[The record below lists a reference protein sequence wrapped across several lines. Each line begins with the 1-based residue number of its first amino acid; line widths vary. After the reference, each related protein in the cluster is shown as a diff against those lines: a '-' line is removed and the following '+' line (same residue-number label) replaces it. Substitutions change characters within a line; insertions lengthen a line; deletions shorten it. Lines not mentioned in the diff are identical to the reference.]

1 MAEIQPDPRFP
12 WIIDPMGSKIHFQ
25 KLPRSNGIQELLAS
39 FTIGSEWTIDS
50 TLHLVERS
58 SGIIDRVYG
67 IDVHIWSRFRISL
80 PGLVFPVPSPLPGLL
95 CPGPSVPPASFPP
108 RSYLPV
114 PPRHRLF
121 RPLCADPSI
130 RSSLSRSHSLVL
142 SVLVAPSV
150 LSVPVPPRSSVPVPF
165 PGPYVPSASVPF
177 PGLLCPGPVS
187 SLFRFYPGPL
197 CPGSI
202 TVLSV
207 PVPYRF
213 HLFRS
218 HTGSLCSGPS
228 VPPASVPPQVLFV
241 PAPPPVQTV
250 CSGPDSRRSLS
261 RSLFLVHF
269 IPIPHAVS
277 VPSPVLSVPFPPPV
291 LSAPVPLS
299 KSLCPPSRYPVFSVR
314 ILLPGPLYPTP
325 ILSVLVPFTGP
336 ICPSPTPTMLS
347 FPQWSEKYWSCQV
360 VSNKP
365 LPDDTRAR
373 SWVESGRCSLPVLRH
388 AELVQTTAGMVRI
401 CLSVHSFQC

>member
-12 WIIDPMGSKIHFQ
+12 WIIDPMESKIHFQ

-50 TLHLVERS
+50 TLYLVERS
-58 SGIIDRVYG
+58 SVIIDRVYG

-80 PGLVFPVPSPLPGLL
+80 PGLAFPVPSPLPGLL

-121 RPLCADPSI
+121 RPLCPDPSI

-142 SVLVAPSV
+142 SVLAAPSV
-150 LSVPVPPRSSVPVPF
+150 LSVHVPPRSSVPVPF

-218 HTGSLCSGPS
+218 HTGFICSGPTPVLS
-228 VPPASVPPQVLFV
+228 VLVLPFPLLRSHPRSCLFRPHPRSKLSV
-241 PAPPPVQTV
+241 PAPIPGALCP
-250 CSGPDSRRSLS
+250 GPFSWSILS
-261 RSLFLVHF
+261 RSRMLFRSHHRSSRSRSHPQSFLLQSHYLSLSVLHPATRSSLYGSYSLVLS
-269 IPIPHAVS
+269 IPSRSCLFWSH
-277 VPSPVLSVPFPPPV
+277 SPVLSVP
-291 LSAPVPLS
+291 VPLPLCYPFLNEV
-299 KSLCPPSRYPVFSVR
+299 KNTDHVKLCP
-314 ILLPGPLYPTP
+314 T
-325 ILSVLVPFTGP
+325 
-336 ICPSPTPTMLS
+336 SPCLTTHGL
-347 FPQWSEKYWSCQV
+347 
-360 VSNKP
+360 
-365 LPDDTRAR
+365 
-373 SWVESGRCSLPVLRH
+373 G
-388 AELVQTTAGMVRI
+388 AE
-401 CLSVHSFQC
+401 

>member
-1 MAEIQPDPRFP
+1 
-12 WIIDPMGSKIHFQ
+12 MGSKIHFQ

-80 PGLVFPVPSPLPGLL
+80 PGLLFPVPSPLPGLL
-95 CPGPSVPPASFPP
+95 CLGPSVPPASFPP
-108 RSYLPV
+108 QSYLPV

-121 RPLCADPSI
+121 RPLCPDLSI

-142 SVLVAPSV
+142 SVLAAPSV

-202 TVLSV
+202 TVLCSGPIPVSSV
-207 PVPYRF
+207 PVPHRF
-213 HLFRS
+213 SLFWSFRS
-218 HTGSLCSGPS
+218 PCFGPT
-228 VPPASVPPQVLFV
+228 PGP
-241 PAPPPVQTV
+241 V
-250 CSGPDSRRSLS
+250 CSGPTPGPNC
-261 RSLFLVHF
+261 LFRPRF
-269 IPIPHAVS
+269 PA
-277 VPSPVLSVPFPPPV
+277 LSVPVPFPGPFYPDPACCFGPITGP
-291 LSAPVPLS
+291 LGPVP
-299 KSLCPPSRYPVFSVR
+299 
-314 ILLPGPLYPTP
+314 T
-325 ILSVLVPFTGP
+325 
-336 ICPSPTPTMLS
+336 PSP
-347 FPQWSEKYWSCQV
+347 F
-360 VSNKP
+360 
-365 LPDDTRAR
+365 
-373 SWVESGRCSLPVLRH
+373 CSSP
-388 AELVQTTAGMVRI
+388 I
-401 CLSVHSFQC
+401 I